1 MLVAVINNPR
11 DLKIAREQRWYR
23 IPLARA
29 PSQVGADYL
38 AFYQTKAFCEERWAV
53 NYYAPIRRFHI
64 FPRRDLL
71 PEEPNHPRAGEL
83 YYKIEIGA
91 LQPLP
96 RRIPSHRLRR
106 LTFISTTL
114 ERLLTAEEIN
124 DLWCGSAVEERLW
137 RAFKENGVAAE
148 RYYPLTEDPES
159 QRVNFAILCRGGKIA
174 VVCESGAGAQTG
186 LVLREQARDD
196 ENQYAAG
203 GWTMLRLRAYET
215 TRSLGECVGTVVT
228 EVARHGGVVSP
239 DR

>member
-1 MLVAVINNPR
+1 M
-11 DLKIAREQRWYR
+11 
-23 IPLARA
+23 
-29 PSQVGADYL
+29 
-38 AFYQTKAFCEERWAV
+38 
-53 NYYAPIRRFHI
+53 
-64 FPRRDLL
+64 
-71 PEEPNHPRAGEL
+71 
-83 YYKIEIGA
+83 
-91 LQPLP
+91 
-96 RRIPSHRLRR
+96 
-106 LTFISTTL
+106 
-114 ERLLTAEEIN
+114 
-124 DLWCGSAVEERLW
+124 LW